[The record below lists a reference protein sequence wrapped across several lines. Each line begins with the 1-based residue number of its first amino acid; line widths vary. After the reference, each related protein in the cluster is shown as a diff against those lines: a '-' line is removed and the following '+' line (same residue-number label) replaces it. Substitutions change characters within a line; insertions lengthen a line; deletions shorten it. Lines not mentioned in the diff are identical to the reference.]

1 MIQNSAKPG
10 SYPPEVLVYSRS
22 GCHLC
27 EQAHATLEG
36 LKAQAQFELSV
47 ALIDGDP
54 ELEHQYGEQVPVILI
69 NGKVHDFFRVN
80 PERFLA
86 ALAK

>member
-1 MIQNSAKPG
+1 MSHDPAKTGTTPQ
-10 SYPPEVLVYSRS
+10 VLVYSRS

-27 EQAHATLEG
+27 ELALTTLAGLQAAAMFDLE
-36 LKAQAQFELSV
+36 V
-47 ALIDGDP
+47 ALIDGNP
-54 ELEHQYGEQVPVILI
+54 ELEHQYGEQVPVIMI

-86 ALAK
+86 AISK